1 MIAPAAAPGLLRLSD
16 VAAVLTLAA
25 VAAALI
31 LADPY
36 AAVPDHLRPGAWS
49 QDTISAPAALA
60 LLAVNARLRQGW
72 AKGWLI
78 WAGLIGY
85 QIYAYGLY
93 SFDRVMNP
101 AYPLYLAVLA
111 ASVLAAVLFVRA
123 VEPGRLVSAHRP
135 PPRRIVAGL
144 FGLLVALFTALWLSQ
159 LLPAMAA
166 RQPLPGQ
173 TIFVLDLAFAL
184 PLTGLTAW
192 LLWRG
197 TPVGDLMAIPMLM
210 KVAVLGVSV
219 FLGTFY
225 TWAFFDGPFLAF
237 DLALYALMGFGPA
250 ALIWPFWRGLEISE
264 APE

>member
-1 MIAPAAAPGLLRLSD
+1 MIAPATAPLLLRLSD
-16 VAAVLTLAA
+16 AAAVMALAA
-25 VAAALI
+25 VAANLLLPA
-31 LADPY
+31 PF
-36 AAVPDHLRPGAWS
+36 AAVPEQLRPGAWS
-49 QDTISAPAALA
+49 QDSISAPAALA
-60 LLAVNARLRQGW
+60 LLAVNARLRAGW
-72 AKGWLI
+72 EKGWLI

-85 QIYAYGLY
+85 LLYAYALL

-101 AYPLYLAVLA
+101 AYLLYLAVLA

-123 VEPGRLVSAHRP
+123 ARPQALTTASRP

-144 FGLLVALFTALWLSQ
+144 FGLLVVLFTALWLSQ
-159 LLPAMAA
+159 LLPAMGA

-197 TPVGDLMAIPMLM
+197 HPVGDLLAIPMLM

-219 FLGTFY
+219 FLGTLY
-225 TWAFFDGPFLAF
+225 GWAFFGWPFPGG

-250 ALIWPFWRGLEISE
+250 ALIWPVWRGLDVPGGS
-264 APE
+264 